1 MADPTRQPAAA
12 VEAALAAEPFRF
24 DFLQALRLL
33 ERAHADRP
41 RLGRARRARQEPV
54 RIGQEPYLAFPPAN
68 LSAFSPGNANGAPA
82 RLWVRFFGLF
92 GPHGPLPIHLTEYAR
107 RRQEQERDPT
117 FAHFADVFHHRL
129 LLLFYRAWADAQP
142 AVDYDRPD
150 DARFAGYVGSL
161 GGVGSG
167 PVAAKDPWQRHAE
180 LFHAGYLAS
189 QTRHASGLR
198 QLLQQLFGVGVA
210 IESFAGGWL
219 TLPEETRLYL
229 GVQGRLGVDA
239 VAGERSF
246 QRQHRFRIR
255 LGPLTFAD
263 FQRFL
268 PGSASLGRLE
278 QVVRLAVGDAL
289 EWDLQLVLKHDEVPG
304 TKPKE
309 VPGTSLD
316 GRTRLGLTSWFGWT
330 SRRRD
335 ADDLILDIDRL
346 RATARAQTH

>member
-1 MADPTRQPAAA
+1 MANPTGQPAPA

-24 DFLQALRLL
+24 EFLQALRLL
-33 ERAHADRP
+33 ERAHAQAP
-41 RLGRARRARQEPV
+41 RLGRARRAGQEPIRV
-54 RIGQEPYLAFPPAN
+54 GQEPYLAFPPAN
-68 LSAFSPGNANGAPA
+68 LSAFVPGTAGTPA
-82 RLWVRFFGLF
+82 RLSVRFFGLF
-92 GPHGPLPIHLTEYAR
+92 GPHGPLPIHLTDYAR

-117 FAHFADVFHHRL
+117 FARFADIFHHRL

-142 AVDYDRPD
+142 AVDHDRPD
-150 DARFAGYVGSL
+150 DARFARYVGSL
-161 GGVGSG
+161 GGVGSA
-167 PVAAKDPWQRHAE
+167 PVAAKEPWQRHAE
-180 LFHAGYLAS
+180 LFHAGYLAG

-198 QLLQQLFGVGVA
+198 QLLQQLFEVGVA

-229 GVQGRLGVDA
+229 GVRGRLGVDA
-239 VAGERSF
+239 IAGERSF

-268 PGSASLGRLE
+268 PGSGSLGRLE

-304 TKPKE
+304 T
-309 VPGTSLD
+309 SLD
-316 GRTRLGLTSWFGWT
+316 GRTRLGLTSWFGWP
-330 SRRRD
+330 SRQRQ
-335 ADDLILDIDRL
+335 ADDLVLDIDRL
-346 RATARAQTH
+346 RATARAQAH

>member
-1 MADPTRQPAAA
+1 MADPTRQPAPA

-33 ERAHADRP
+33 ERAHADVP
-41 RLGRARRARQEPV
+41 RFGRAHRAAQEPI
-54 RIGQEPYLAFPPAN
+54 RLGQEPYLAFPPAN
-68 LSAFSPGNANGAPA
+68 LSAFAPAKANGAAA

-92 GPHGPLPIHLTEYAR
+92 GPQGPLPLHLTEYAR

-117 FAHFADVFHHRL
+117 FARFADVFHHRL

-150 DARFAGYVGSL
+150 EARFAGYLGSL
-161 GGVGSG
+161 AGIGAG

-180 LFHAGYLAS
+180 LFHIGYFAG

-198 QLLQQLFGVGVA
+198 QMLQQLFEVGVSV
-210 IESFAGGWL
+210 ESFAGGWL

-229 GVQGRLGVDA
+229 GARGHLGVDA
-239 VAGERSF
+239 VAGARSF

-255 LGPLTFAD
+255 LGPLGFAD

-268 PGSASLGRLE
+268 PGSRSLGRLE
-278 QVVRLAVGDAL
+278 QTVRLAVGDAL

-304 TKPKE
+304 TR
-309 VPGTSLD
+309 LD
-316 GRTRLGLTSWFGWT
+316 GRTRLGLTSWFGWP

-335 ADDLILDIDRL
+335 ADDLVLRSDRL
-346 RATARAQTH
+346 RATARAQVH